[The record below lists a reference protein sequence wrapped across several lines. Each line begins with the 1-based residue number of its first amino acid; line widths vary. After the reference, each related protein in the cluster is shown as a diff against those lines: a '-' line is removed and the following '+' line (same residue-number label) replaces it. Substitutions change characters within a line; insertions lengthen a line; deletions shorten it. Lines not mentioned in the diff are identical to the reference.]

1 MKIAIDKI
9 IIPENHRPLDQAKV
23 AEIANSIKAVGLLS
37 PIGVYLSNRVAT
49 LVFGRHR
56 LEACRSLGWTRI
68 DVVEAVDLWGS
79 DEVLDDSAL
88 ELMEIAEN
96 LHRADLTASQ
106 RNEYLARWVDLLAM
120 RKPDIAA
127 AASISKPGRKP
138 SRAVAEVAKLTGLSR
153 QAVKEAIK
161 TAKLSPKVKAAADE
175 AKLSHKQRL
184 AIARLPKADQLD
196 AVSKQA
202 AINIKADRAEA
213 MAAAKTA
220 KPSPDMAAVADRAEA
235 RPKLAVAAESGAAP
249 SDSPATLIGLL
260 RWFERMGE
268 PIDLEKDITGMSEA
282 DRNILDAQIIRA
294 QTWFEQIASIK
305 AGVTRVTSIAS

>member
-1 MKIAIDKI
+1 
-9 IIPENHRPLDQAKV
+9 
-23 AEIANSIKAVGLLS
+23 
-37 PIGVYLSNRVAT
+37 
-49 LVFGRHR
+49 
-56 LEACRSLGWTRI
+56 
-68 DVVEAVDLWGS
+68 
-79 DEVLDDSAL
+79 
-88 ELMEIAEN
+88 MEIAEN
-96 LHRADLTASQ
+96 LHRFDLTTSQ
-106 RNEYLARWVDLLAM
+106 RNEYLARWVRLLA
-120 RKPDIAA
+120 RRTPDIAA

-138 SRAVAEVAKLTGLSR
+138 SPAVAEVAKLSGLSR

-202 AINIKADRAEA
+202 VINIKADRAEA

-220 KPSPDMAAVADRAEA
+220 KPSPDMAVVTDRAEA
-235 RPKLAVAAESGAAP
+235 KAKLAVVAGGSGAAP

-268 PIDLEKDITGMSEA
+268 PIDLEKDIAGMSEA
-282 DRNILDAQIIRA
+282 DRIILDAQIIRA
-294 QTWFEQIASIK
+294 LAWFKQIASIK
-305 AGVTRVTSIAS
+305 AGVTAVTSIAS